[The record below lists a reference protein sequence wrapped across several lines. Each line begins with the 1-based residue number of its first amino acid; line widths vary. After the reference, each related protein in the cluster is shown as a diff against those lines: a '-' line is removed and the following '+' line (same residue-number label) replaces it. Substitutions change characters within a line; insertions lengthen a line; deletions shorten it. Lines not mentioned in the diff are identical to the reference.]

1 LKPDVN
7 LQNVMKKSIN
17 TMELLAKAI
26 SSKNNQTQTEPKSTL
41 LKHKKT
47 SLIVFDLDG
56 VLLDEYLPELAKL
69 VNKEKEVDEITQ
81 QGIRQEIDWKE
92 GLRKR
97 ITLLKGLPIE
107 DAKKIAEGME
117 YYDGVVE
124 TLRQLKKY
132 GHKLAV
138 ISGGFDVFEERL
150 RKELKIDFIIT
161 NKFIVEHGQIN
172 GVKIIVDEHKE
183 KNLKKLQDILKL
195 DLGDVIFVGDGTN
208 DIGIFKSAD
217 YAIGL
222 NPKNEIKPFINQE
235 IRNIREIVPIIKNIE
250 SKK

>member
-1 LKPDVN
+1 
-7 LQNVMKKSIN
+7 MKKSIN

-26 SSKNNQTQTEPKSTL
+26 SPKNSQTQTEPQSTL
-41 LKHKKT
+41 LKHKRT

-97 ITLLKGLPIE
+97 IALLKGLPIE
-107 DAKKIAEGME
+107 EAKKIAKSME
-117 YYDGVVE
+117 YHDGVVD
-124 TLRQLKKY
+124 TLRQLKQY

-150 RKELKIDFIIT
+150 KRELKIDFIIT
-161 NKFIVEHGQIN
+161 NKFIVKQDKIN

-183 KNLKKLQDILKL
+183 KNLKKLQELLKL
-195 DLGDVIFVGDGTN
+195 YQSYVIFVGDGTN
-208 DIGIFKSAD
+208 DIGIIKSAD

-222 NPKNEIKPFINQE
+222 NPQNEIKPFINRE
-235 IRNIREIVPIIKNIE
+235 VKNISEIVPIIKNIE
-250 SKK
+250 NKLFK

>member
-1 LKPDVN
+1 
-7 LQNVMKKSIN
+7 M
-17 TMELLAKAI
+17 
-26 SSKNNQTQTEPKSTL
+26 
-41 LKHKKT
+41 

-56 VLLDEYLPELAKL
+56 VLLNEYLPELAKL

-97 ITLLKGLPIE
+97 IALLKGLHIE
-107 DAKKIAEGME
+107 DAKKIAESME
-117 YYDGVVE
+117 YHDGVLE

-150 RKELKIDFIIT
+150 RRELEIDFIIT
-161 NKFIVEHGQIN
+161 NKFIVEHGKIN

-183 KNLKKLQDILKL
+183 KNLKKLREILKL

-208 DIGIFKSAD
+208 DIGIFQSAD

-222 NPKNEIKPFINQE
+222 NPKDEVKSFINKE
-235 IRNIREIVPIIKNIE
+235 IRDIREMVPIIKNIE
-250 SKK
+250 SAS

>member
-1 LKPDVN
+1 
-7 LQNVMKKSIN
+7 M
-17 TMELLAKAI
+17 
-26 SSKNNQTQTEPKSTL
+26 
-41 LKHKKT
+41 

-69 VNKEKEVDEITQ
+69 VNKENEVNKITQ

-92 GLRKR
+92 GLRNR
-97 ITLLKGLPIE
+97 IDLLKGLHIE
-107 DAKKIAEGME
+107 DAMKIAESME
-117 YYDGVVE
+117 YHDGVVE
-124 TLRQLKKY
+124 TLRQLKKC
-132 GHKLAV
+132 GHTLAV

-150 RKELKIDFIIT
+150 SRDLKIDFIIT

-183 KNLKKLQDILKL
+183 KNLKNLQDILKL
-195 DLGDVIFVGDGTN
+195 DIEDVIVVGDGTN

-222 NPKNEIKPFINQE
+222 NPKDEIKPFINQE
-235 IRNIREIVPIIKNIE
+235 IRDIREIVSIIKNIE
-250 SKK
+250 SKKDKLFK